1 MDLATERIK
10 NHFVKS
16 IGEGNFKSRLGEYKI
31 NKIEDCGVEIIYT
44 SGANTGLTEWL
55 KSYDDFNGSQIVHD
69 NIIIEEGFFI
79 ERVRDKRKRSVQY
92 DLFRDYKENNDF
104 DVNTITGFKKE
115 FLHEFTK
122 IDQKS
127 MDRFVS
133 LYMDVKK
140 NLYGTGASSGKGF
153 EENLS
158 TLVELYT
165 GFHAC
170 KLDLVNK
177 KNLTA
182 DILVSKSPKI
192 KNFNLINA
200 SLREDGTINCKKLYK
215 LLDNNPFLEI
225 SLKQYENNECQI
237 TTQYDIKELCDN
249 FIEKNQFCDDLEV
262 IDLIVNELD
271 KITDGNKIVMS
282 CQNYPKSNVYRFYV
296 YEGFSRIE
304 GIKHTKK
311 TKHYRFEFISN
322 GAVVAHF
329 KYGGKQANAFQ
340 RGLWVNDFDFFTC
353 IYEGNYKN
361 TTEAS
366 DFFNKGFKKLLIE
379 RIN

>member
-10 NHFVKS
+10 NHFIRS
-16 IGEGNFKSRLGEYKI
+16 IGEGSFKSRLGKYKI
-31 NKIEDCGVEIIYT
+31 NKIEDYGVEIIYT
-44 SGANTGLTEWL
+44 SGVKKNSTEWL
-55 KSYDDFNGSQIVHD
+55 KSYDDFNGAQIVHD
-69 NIIIEEGFFI
+69 NIIMEEGFFI
-79 ERVRDKRKRSVQY
+79 KNIKSKKKRSVQY

-115 FLHEFTK
+115 FLHKFTK
-122 IDQKS
+122 INQES
-127 MDRFVS
+127 MNWFIS
-133 LYMDVKK
+133 LYIDAKN

-158 TLVELYT
+158 TLIELYT
-165 GFHAC
+165 DFYAF

-177 KNLTA
+177 KNLTV

-192 KNFNLINA
+192 KNFNLINV
-200 SLREDGTINCKKLYK
+200 SLREDNTIDYEKLYK

-237 TTQYDIKELCDN
+237 TTQYGIKELCDH
-249 FIEKNQFCDDLEV
+249 FIEKDQFCNDLEV
-262 IDLIVNELD
+262 IDLIVSELD
-271 KITDGNKIVMS
+271 KMTDGNKVIMS
-282 CQNYPKSNVYRFYV
+282 CQNYPKNNIYRFYV

-304 GIKHTKK
+304 GIKHVKK
-311 TKHYRFEFISN
+311 TKHYRHELISN
-322 GAVVAHF
+322 GVVVAHF

-340 RGLWVNDFDFFTC
+340 RGLWVNDLNFFNC
-353 IYEGNYKN
+353 IYEGSYEN

-366 DFFNKGFKKLLIE
+366 AFFNEGFKNLLME
-379 RIN
+379 RVK